1 MSLGDIAMEHD
12 KKLTANAQKLRR
24 EMTPEERKL
33 WYMFLK
39 RLPFTVNRQ
48 KVIGKYIVDFYCH
61 RARVAIELDGTQ
73 HYEPEGKAYD
83 ARRDEYL
90 HHCGI
95 TVLRYSN
102 LEINKEFESVCSH
115 ILFIMEKT
123 LGKKI
128 ILKD

>member
-1 MSLGDIAMEHD
+1 MLEYD

-39 RLPFTVNRQ
+39 RLPFMVNRQ
-48 KVIGKYIVDFYCH
+48 KGIGRYIVDFYCH
-61 RARVAIELDGTQ
+61 QARVAIELDGTQ

-83 ARRDEYL
+83 AQRDEYL
-90 HHCGI
+90 RHCGI

-102 LEINKEFESVCSH
+102 LEINREFESVCNH
-115 ILFIMEKT
+115 ILFVMEEA

-128 ILKD
+128 TLKQ